1 MKQARAFAIASC
13 DSSGPDC
20 GERLES
26 LGCWQGDAPPSLQ
39 DALRKE
45 LITPAQHKV
54 YTELHQDM
62 NRVRH

>member
-1 MKQARAFAIASC
+1 MSSPDYEQVAKQWAAMKVL
-13 DSSGPDC
+13 
-20 GERLES
+20 LES